1 MVVMKDVC
9 QSIQSRMIAPSPSIE
24 LYLKLDDS
32 SSKGARKISHLRPK
46 VLLISLPLSDQD
58 QEPQKCQGIVKTADG
73 QFLYVMLTD
82 YGQNFYLMTV
92 TDSIHRDKK
101 FCDNFKL
108 PQSFLSEI
116 DGSSKDRLNK
126 VKLAVEELLKTG
138 ANDVALDGHL
148 DTSIFN

>member
-1 MVVMKDVC
+1 
-9 QSIQSRMIAPSPSIE
+9 
-24 LYLKLDDS
+24 
-32 SSKGARKISHLRPK
+32 
-46 VLLISLPLSDQD
+46 
-58 QEPQKCQGIVKTADG
+58 
-73 QFLYVMLTD
+73 MLTD

-92 TDSIHRDKK
+92 TDSIQRNKK

-126 VKLAVEELLKTG
+126 VKLAVEDLLKTG